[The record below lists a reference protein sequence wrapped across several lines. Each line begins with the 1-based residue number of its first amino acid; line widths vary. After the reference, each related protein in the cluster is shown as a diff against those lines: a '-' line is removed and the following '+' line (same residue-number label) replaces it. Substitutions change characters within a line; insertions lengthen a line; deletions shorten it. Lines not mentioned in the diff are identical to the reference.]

1 MKPRE
6 DVMYVLVSLFLAIP
20 TAHGGIDLNQ
30 NGLTGMWYEPQTSGQ
45 GFAVEV
51 LPDLLA
57 PGTGMVQITWFTFD
71 EVAGGAERQ
80 RWYTLGGPVAS
91 GQTQA
96 SLTIYRNTGGNF
108 DAPPRTMEQPVGTA
122 TLSFD
127 SCTSGQ
133 LTYNFT
139 DGSGRASTIPL
150 TRLMPD
156 VLCSKPTIDVE
167 YYLRTWFDYSGN
179 WYNAPT
185 SGQGLTFEVNPHNGL
200 VFFGWATYAPNGAAA
215 GTAGQRWYTGQS
227 IIDKQSARAVLVLGQ
242 PFAVQ
247 LYETTIG
254 VFDATAPSGPTTAKV
269 GTATLTFDSCE
280 TATLGYSFVGGSSNG
295 SAGTISLTRVS
306 PLPRVCP
313 GPWDY

>member
-1 MKPRE
+1 
-6 DVMYVLVSLFLAIP
+6 
-20 TAHGGIDLNQ
+20 
-30 NGLTGMWYEPQTSGQ
+30 
-45 GFAVEV
+45 
-51 LPDLLA
+51 
-57 PGTGMVQITWFTFD
+57 MVQITWFTFD

-167 YYLRTWFDYSGN
+167 YIR
-179 WYNAPT
+179 
-185 SGQGLTFEVNPHNGL
+185 
-200 VFFGWATYAPNGAAA
+200 
-215 GTAGQRWYTGQS
+215 
-227 IIDKQSARAVLVLGQ
+227 GQ
-242 PFAVQ
+242 PAQRAGLLWLGDVRAQ
-247 LYETTIG
+247 WRRRGYGGTTL
-254 VFDATAPSGPTTAKV
+254 VHRA
-269 GTATLTFDSCE
+269 E
-280 TATLGYSFVGGSSNG
+280 HH
-295 SAGTISLTRVS
+295 R
-306 PLPRVCP
+306 
-313 GPWDY
+313 